1 MFENITYYI
10 LDISEKDK
18 INFSEIIHKEF
29 ESLRKS
35 VDGTK
40 CILKIEGPPKSFLNT
55 INTLDGPYS
64 HSQMRSI
71 IEDKNWSN

>member
-40 CILKIEGPPKSFLNT
+40 CIIKLEGSPKVIFEHHKYFGR
-55 INTLDGPYS
+55 TLFS
-64 HSQMRSI
+64 L
-71 IEDKNWSN
+71 SNEEYY

>member
-1 MFENITYYI
+1 MFENISYYI

-40 CILKIEGPPKSFLNT
+40 CIIKLEGPPKSFLNT
-55 INTLDGPYS
+55 GGTRPRLWTY
-64 HSQMRSI
+64 
-71 IEDKNWSN
+71 K